1 MDVSPPTRGGH
12 CTRDPLWPR
21 DCPGTSAVRKP
32 QARRPAGPT
41 PSLEGPSMGR
51 PSRGRDG
58 SPGPFA
64 QDVSL
69 LGFEPGSQTMLKM
82 GPQVPPGLSKS
93 QSTDLPLGRS
103 AERAER
109 RARPGVGQAAHTAVW
124 TQPSPRKTE
133 PAQMGPGCY
142 LGIQSPSNQPNTGGR
157 TRPQTPPSPPFPG
170 SCGCQALQ
178 RPQLLITAERN
189 EEALVVSGCGAPQ
202 GRPLRPAFHPHSQ
215 GPGAAVAWPCSSPT
229 ATPARPSVVSR
240 TSRESSGGS
249 SCPLL
254 LFLAKS

>member
-1 MDVSPPTRGGH
+1 MDLSPPTRGGR
-12 CTRDPLWPR
+12 CTRDPLRPR
-21 DCPGTSAVRKP
+21 DYPGTSALRKLR
-32 QARRPAGPT
+32 AGHPAGLT
-41 PSLEGPSMGR
+41 LSLEGPSAGR

-64 QDVSL
+64 RDVSL
-69 LGFEPGSQTMLKM
+69 LGFELGSQTTLKM

-93 QSTDLPLGRS
+93 QSTDLPPGRS

-157 TRPQTPPSPPFPG
+157 TQPQTPPIPPFPG

-178 RPQLLITAERN
+178 RLQLLITAE
-189 EEALVVSGCGAPQ
+189 
-202 GRPLRPAFHPHSQ
+202 
-215 GPGAAVAWPCSSPT
+215 
-229 ATPARPSVVSR
+229 
-240 TSRESSGGS
+240 
-249 SCPLL
+249 
-254 LFLAKS
+254 